1 LFGARGGYRYP
12 ELEALMSTIAV
23 VANTEKI
30 AKKDARTLRGSLAAA
45 GIDDVRWIDIEKGSD
60 AKSAAAK
67 AMKRGATTI
76 VVCGGDGSV
85 RAAAEA
91 IVGTPTALAVVPSGT
106 ANLFASGLKLPTD
119 IDEIVD
125 VIVRGD
131 RRSID
136 TALCNGRTFNV
147 MAGTGFDVAML
158 NDAEDAKER
167 LGTFAYVGAAV
178 RKTRH
183 RKMFKAKID
192 IDGHT
197 FYEGR
202 SSCVL
207 VGNSGSLKGGVKAFP
222 DATSTDG
229 QLHVAAVTAVGMR
242 EWANLMFT
250 AVLRKQQW
258 SGHVEIG
265 EGTSITVTFDR
276 KRRFE
281 LDGGV
286 KGRAKKLEFEIQP
299 RSLVVCS
306 PAD

>member
-1 LFGARGGYRYP
+1 M
-12 ELEALMSTIAV
+12 EATMSNIAV

-30 AKKDARTLRGSLAAA
+30 AKKDAQALRRSLAAA
-45 GIDDVRWIDIEKGSD
+45 GLTDVRWIDIEKGSD

-67 AMKRGATTI
+67 ALKRGATTVI
-76 VVCGGDGSV
+76 VCGGDGSV
-85 RAAAEA
+85 RAASEA
-91 IVGTPTALAVVPSGT
+91 LVGTPTALCVVPSGT
-106 ANLFASGLKLPTD
+106 ANLFASGLELPTD
-119 IDEIVD
+119 VDEIVD
-125 VIVRGD
+125 VIARGD

-136 TALCNGRTFNV
+136 TALCNGHVFNV

-158 NDAEDAKER
+158 NDAEDSKEQ

-178 RKTRH
+178 RKTRK
-183 RKMFKAKID
+183 RKLFDAKIA
-192 IDGHT
+192 IDGNT
-197 FYEGR
+197 FFEGR
-202 SSCVL
+202 VSCVL

-222 DATSTDG
+222 DASATDG
-229 QLHVAAVTAVGMR
+229 LLHVAAVTAVGMR

-250 AVLRKQQW
+250 AVLRRQKW
-258 SGHVEIG
+258 SGHAEIG

-286 KGRAKKLEFEIQP
+286 KGKAKKLEFEIQP
-299 RSLVVCS
+299 RSLVVCA

>member
-1 LFGARGGYRYP
+1 
-12 ELEALMSTIAV
+12 MSNIAV

-30 AKKDARTLRGSLAAA
+30 SKKDARVLRRSLAAA
-45 GIDDVRWIDIEKGSD
+45 GLTDVRWIDIQKGSE
-60 AKSAAAK
+60 AKPAAAK
-67 AMKRGATTI
+67 ALKRGATTI

-91 IVGTPTALAVVPSGT
+91 IAGTPAALCVVPSGT
-106 ANLFASGLKLPTD
+106 ANLFASGLELPTK

-136 TALCNGRTFNV
+136 TGLCNGHLFNV

-158 NDAEDAKER
+158 NDAEATKER

-183 RKMFKAKID
+183 RKMFATKIE
-192 IDGHT
+192 IDGTT
-197 FYEGR
+197 FFEGR
-202 SSCVL
+202 VSCVL

-229 QLHVAAVTAVGMR
+229 RLHVAAVTAVGMR
-242 EWANLMFT
+242 EWASLMVT
-250 AVLRKQQW
+250 AVLRKQRW
-258 SGHVEIG
+258 SSHSEIG

-286 KGRAKKLEFEIQP
+286 KGRSKKLEFEIRP
-299 RSLVVCS
+299 RSLVVCA

>member
-1 LFGARGGYRYP
+1 
-12 ELEALMSTIAV
+12 MSNIAV

-30 AKKDARTLRGSLAAA
+30 AKKAARALRQSLAAA
-45 GIDDVRWIDIEKGSD
+45 GLTGVRWIDIEKGSD
-60 AKSAAAK
+60 AKPAAAK
-67 AMKRGATTI
+67 ALKRGATTI

-91 IVGTPTALAVVPSGT
+91 MVGTPVALCVVPSGT

-119 IDEIVD
+119 VDEIVD

-136 TALCNGRTFNV
+136 TGLCNGHLFNV

-158 NDAEDAKER
+158 NDAEATKER

-178 RKTRH
+178 RKTRR
-183 RKMFKAKID
+183 RKMFDTKID
-192 IDGHT
+192 IDGAA
-197 FYEGR
+197 FFEGR
-202 SSCVL
+202 VSCVL
-207 VGNSGSLKGGVKAFP
+207 VGNSGSLKGGIKAFP

-229 QLHVAAVTAVGMR
+229 RLHVAAVTAVGMR
-242 EWANLMFT
+242 EWASLMVT

-258 SGHVEIG
+258 SSHSETG
-265 EGTSITVTFDR
+265 EGTSITVAFDR

-299 RSLVVCS
+299 RSLIVCA